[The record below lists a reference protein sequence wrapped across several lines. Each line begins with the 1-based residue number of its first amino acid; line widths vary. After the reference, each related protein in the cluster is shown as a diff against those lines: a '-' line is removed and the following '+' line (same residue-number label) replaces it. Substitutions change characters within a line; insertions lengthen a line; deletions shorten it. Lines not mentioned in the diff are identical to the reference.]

1 MVQHQNGHGQE
12 DSGSTMIF
20 GTPRRPISMHAS
32 SVPQEPRSARPSSS
46 RHTSY
51 QHNRPRSRSS
61 SKHRSASASVD
72 DLARTRIDEEV
83 RGSRRFMG
91 GMRRISITGK
101 HKRTKITVP
110 SVADSSS
117 TVERKSGERTRLHV
131 STSSSNAPAVPF
143 LPTPITALV
152 HENESTPRPTTRTRP
167 STDQTRPNVEG
178 LLLPPIELQPPSPQ
192 HLGTSPIQTSQ
203 SESISSLRGVDSL
216 LQSHEASPVASAVR
230 HKPSASPQ
238 QSASLGRS
246 THPAKDEGS
255 NVTMPRRNPLGDLK
269 IQVGIS

>member
-91 GMRRISITGK
+91 GMRRISLTGK
-101 HKRTKITVP
+101 HNQTKSIAH
-110 SVADSSS
+110 SVTDSSS

-143 LPTPITALV
+143 LPTPIIALA
-152 HENESTPRPTTRTRP
+152 HENESTPRPTT
-167 STDQTRPNVEG
+167 
-178 LLLPPIELQPPSPQ
+178 
-192 HLGTSPIQTSQ
+192 LGI
-203 SESISSLRGVDSL
+203 
-216 LQSHEASPVASAVR
+216 
-230 HKPSASPQ
+230 
-238 QSASLGRS
+238 
-246 THPAKDEGS
+246 
-255 NVTMPRRNPLGDLK
+255 
-269 IQVGIS
+269 